1 VSASEQTAEAEL
13 VSFKQDQFGDLKLHE
28 LISWSVQEEFSD
40 NPFNGWS
47 QALNCA
53 IPTKTLRTE
62 QKEAHQEHPE
72 QRSQQAQPSIQKL
85 IEETSDKIIIEK
97 LLQ

>member
-1 VSASEQTAEAEL
+1 M
-13 VSFKQDQFGDLKLHE
+13 SFKQDQFGDLKLHE